1 MRRSFV
7 ADHRMDAGALSH
19 WHIPFK
25 WSRGLTMSLPEKN
38 LRGFTLIELMAV
50 IAIIAVLTALLFPA
64 GLRVRNKALET
75 RCVGNLRQIATA
87 SACYSAEHDGKTVY
101 SWYGDELLPWPM
113 VVAPYLGGIPNNKVW
128 VCPAQPHSTD
138 QDKWPGNWA
147 GFTTSVD
154 YAQPILNPNNI
165 GAVPT
170 RLVAAK
176 APLSKILY
184 LIEGRNVFWGQGSWD
199 SQVAPYIGAH
209 GPGIN
214 ALFLDYHVE
223 RLQNPSFAQIRD
235 AAF

>member
-1 MRRSFV
+1 
-7 ADHRMDAGALSH
+7 MDAGALSH

-38 LRGFTLIELMAV
+38 LRGFTLIELLAV
-50 IAIIAVLTALLFPA
+50 IAIIAVLSALLFPV
-64 GLRVRNKALET
+64 GMRMRNKALET

-113 VVAPYLGGIPNNKVW
+113 VVAPYLGGIPKNKVW
-128 VCPAQPHSTD
+128 VCPAQPHSTA
-138 QDKWPGNWA
+138 QDNWPGNWG

-154 YAQPILNPNNI
+154 YGQNLIRADQNKGGFPI
-165 GAVPT
+165 
-170 RLVAAK
+170 RLVTAQ

-184 LIEGRNVFWGQGSWD
+184 LIEGRNVFWNQGSWD
-199 SQVAPYIGAH
+199 STVAPYIGAH

-214 ALFLDYHVE
+214 ALFFDYHVE
-223 RLQNPSFAQIRD
+223 RLTNPTFIQV
-235 AAF
+235 AAGAF